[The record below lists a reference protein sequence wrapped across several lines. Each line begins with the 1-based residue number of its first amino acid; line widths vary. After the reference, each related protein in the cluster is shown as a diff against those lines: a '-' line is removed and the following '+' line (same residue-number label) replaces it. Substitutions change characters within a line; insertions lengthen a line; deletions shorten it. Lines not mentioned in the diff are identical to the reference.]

1 MSAISPDRFLLL
13 GLLKLWRR
21 YRIEEMGWRLCWWR
35 KGLLLDYLLHQ
46 KKSRDSKLLNFTLRP
61 SFAESRQH

>member
-1 MSAISPDRFLLL
+1 M
-13 GLLKLWRR
+13 
-21 YRIEEMGWRLCWWR
+21 
-35 KGLLLDYLLHQ
+35 LDYLLHQ